1 MSAPLPSFWVVIP
14 AAGSGRRMGSTA
26 VPKQYLRL
34 GDRSVIEHAVAPF
47 IDHPACRGLVVV
59 LSAQDERWS
68 TLSISTHIQIRTTI
82 GGVERV
88 DSVRAGLDALSTIA
102 DPSDWVLVH
111 DAARPCLDR
120 GDLERLL
127 IEVADDEVGGLLA
140 APVVD
145 TLKRADDSRRVRETT
160 ERAKLWRALTPQMF
174 RLETLLRAL
183 DAVRTRGVP
192 TTDES
197 QAVESLGLRP
207 KLVAGN
213 ADNIKITLQEDV
225 VRAERILWSRNNS

>member
-26 VPKQYLRL
+26 MPKQYLRL
-34 GDRSVIEHAVAPF
+34 GDRTVLEHAVAPF
-47 IDHPACRGLVVV
+47 LVQSNCRGVVVV
-59 LSAQDERWS
+59 LSADDERWS
-68 TLSISTHIQIRTTI
+68 TLSISRHARVRTTV
-82 GGVERV
+82 GGAERV
-88 DSVRAGLDALSTIA
+88 DSVRAGLELLATVA
-102 DPSDWVLVH
+102 DSSDWVLVH
-111 DAARPCLDR
+111 DAARPCLD
-120 GDLERLL
+120 GADLERLL
-127 IEVADDEVGGLLA
+127 SEVGDDEVGGLLA

-145 TLKRADDSRRVRETT
+145 TLKRADDSGRVQETT

-174 RLETLLRAL
+174 RLETLGRAL
-183 DAVRTRGVP
+183 DAVHTRGIP

-213 ADNIKITLQEDV
+213 ADNIKITLPDDV
-225 VRAERILWSRNNS
+225 VRAERILLSRKNS